1 MIVFN
6 ELRIDSDKNLII
18 DASVLDITDDPN
30 HVIHI
35 DHVYVGVGSNQD
47 IIDLDLTNES
57 YVTRRDYSTDEYLR
71 GIRIV
76 LDLTNS
82 AIQTILNS
90 EGIDLTKF
98 LYYIQVTVDTTNPVV
113 ELSDC
118 TVNTS
123 IEGYTYDKCLLMN
136 KVFDYIKAT
145 DDICNSTDD
154 YANYIVKINGLQLAV
169 ESGNF
174 TLANTYWNKFFA
186 NNSSNVGLIS
196 NTGCGCRQ

>member
-6 ELRIDSDKNLII
+6 ELRIDSNKNLII

-30 HVIHI
+30 GYIHI
-35 DHVYVGVGSNQD
+35 DHVYIGVGSNQD
-47 IIDLDLTNES
+47 IIDLDLTKES
-57 YVTRRDYSTDEYLR
+57 YVTRSDDSTGYLR

-76 LDLTNS
+76 LDLTDS
-82 AIQTILNS
+82 ATQIILS
-90 EGIDLTKF
+90 KEGIDLTKF

-118 TVNTS
+118 TVNTK
-123 IEGYTYDKCLLMN
+123 IEGYAYDKCLLMN
-136 KVFDYIKAT
+136 KVFDYIKST
-145 DDICNSTDD
+145 DDICNNIDD

-174 TLANTYWNKFFA
+174 ALANTYWNRFFA
-186 NNSSNVGLIS
+186 NNGNNIGLIS
-196 NTGCGCRQ
+196 NTGCGCRR

>member
-35 DHVYVGVGSNQD
+35 DHVYVGVGSNQEL
-47 IIDLDLTNES
+47 IDLIDTPYTVKNYNS
-57 YVTRRDYSTDEYLR
+57 DGYVR

-82 AIQTILNS
+82 ATQTILNK

-118 TVNTS
+118 TVNTK
-123 IEGYTYDKCLLMN
+123 IEGYAYDKCLLIN
-136 KVFDYIKAT
+136 KVFDYIKST
-145 DDICNSTDD
+145 DDICNNIDD

-174 TLANTYWNKFFA
+174 ILANTYWNKFFA
-186 NNSSNVGLIS
+186 NNNSNVGLIS

>member
-47 IIDLDLTNES
+47 IVDLDLTNES
-57 YVTRRDYSTDEYLR
+57 YVTRRDDSTGYLR

-76 LDLTNS
+76 LNLTNS
-82 AIQTILNS
+82 ATQTIFNK

-118 TVNTS
+118 TVNTK
-123 IEGYTYDKCLLMN
+123 INGYAYDKCLLLN
-136 KVFDYIKAT
+136 KVFDYIKQS
-145 DDICNSTDD
+145 DDICNNIDD
-154 YANYIVKINGLQLAV
+154 YANYIVKVNGLQLAV

-186 NNSSNVGLIS
+186 NDDSNVGLIS
-196 NTGCGCRQ
+196 NTGCGCHR

>member
-1 MIVFN
+1 MLQFN
-6 ELRIDSDKNLII
+6 ELRIDSNKNLII

-35 DHVYVGVGSNQD
+35 DHVYVGVGSNQEL
-47 IIDLDLTNES
+47 IDLIDTPNIDKRYNS
-57 YVTRRDYSTDEYLR
+57 DGYVR
-71 GIRIV
+71 GIRVV
-76 LDLTNS
+76 LDLTDN
-82 AIQTILNS
+82 AVKTLLDKV
-90 EGIDLTKF
+90 GKDLTKF

-118 TVNTS
+118 TVNTK
-123 IEGYTYDKCLLMN
+123 IEGYAYDKCLLMN
-136 KVFDYIKAT
+136 KVFDYIKST
-145 DDICNSTDD
+145 DDICNNIDD

-186 NNSSNVGLIS
+186 NNDSNIGLIS
-196 NTGCGCRQ
+196 NTGCGCHR

>member
-35 DHVYVGVGSNQD
+35 DHVYIGVGSNQEL
-47 IIDLDLTNES
+47 IDLIDTPNIDKRYNS
-57 YVTRRDYSTDEYLR
+57 DGYVR
-71 GIRIV
+71 GIRVV
-76 LDLTNS
+76 LDLTDD
-82 AIQTILNS
+82 AVQILLNKV
-90 EGIDLTKF
+90 GKDLTKF

-113 ELSDC
+113 VLSDC
-118 TVNTS
+118 TVNTK
-123 IEGYTYDKCLLMN
+123 IEGYAYDKCLLMN
-136 KVFDYIKAT
+136 KVFDYIKST
-145 DDICNSTDD
+145 DDICNNIDD

-174 TLANTYWNKFFA
+174 ILANTYWNKFFA
-186 NNSSNVGLIS
+186 NNNSNVGLIS
-196 NTGCGCRQ
+196 NTGCGCHR

>member
-30 HVIHI
+30 HYIHI
-35 DHVYVGVGSNQD
+35 DHVYIGVGSNQD

-57 YVTRRDYSTDEYLR
+57 YVTRRYNSAGYLR

-82 AIQTILNS
+82 TTQTILNK
-90 EGIDLTKF
+90 EGTDLTKF

-118 TVNTS
+118 TVNTE
-123 IEGYTYDKCLLMN
+123 IEGYAYDKCLLMN
-136 KVFDYIKAT
+136 KVFDYIKST
-145 DDICNSTDD
+145 DDICNNIDN

-174 TLANTYWNKFFA
+174 ALANTYWNKFFA
-186 NNSSNVGLIS
+186 NNDNNIGLIS
-196 NTGCGCRQ
+196 NTGCGCHQ

>member
-35 DHVYVGVGSNQD
+35 DHVYVGVGSNQEL
-47 IIDLDLTNES
+47 IDLIDTPNIDKRYNS
-57 YVTRRDYSTDEYLR
+57 DGYVR
-71 GIRIV
+71 GIRVV
-76 LDLTNS
+76 LDLTDN
-82 AIQTILNS
+82 AVKTLLDKV
-90 EGIDLTKF
+90 GKDLTKF

-118 TVNTS
+118 TVNTK
-123 IEGYTYDKCLLMN
+123 IEGYAYDKCLLMN

-145 DDICNSTDD
+145 DDACNSIDD
-154 YANYIVKINGLQLAV
+154 YASYIVKVNGLQLAV

-174 TLANTYWNKFFA
+174 VLANTYWNKFFA
-186 NNSSNVGLIS
+186 NNGSNVGLIS
-196 NTGCGCRQ
+196 NNGCGCRR